1 MVNPVNFNVI
11 TFNCA
16 TPFSVV
22 PAEYPDCDPVFLD
35 RIRRKNSILSLFTSW
50 LRTSPI
56 IVLQE
61 VPYNWK
67 QDFDRYFTKRDYT
80 FHCMNYGQKKNG
92 ILGVGIAVPTSYTIN
107 PSEVEFIRVSDYIDD
122 IDSLNDYSSEN
133 DVKSNIENAKKRA
146 NLVVRMK
153 IHLNNGKAF
162 YLYNYHMPCA
172 FKTPL
177 IQMLHIQALKRII
190 ASFPDIPYIL
200 AGDMNIL
207 PTSKE
212 YAFLT
217 TNTLSMEDSQYF
229 DTRLSI
235 TPKSSYLIANKE
247 EPEFTCFNY
256 TKFAGEFC
264 GCLDYIFIS
273 DEFKV
278 LKSHLLLTTTTELPN
293 LDCPS
298 DHLPL
303 RTVLSL

>member
-1 MVNPVNFNVI
+1 MTTTSPINFNII
-11 TFNCA
+11 TFNCL
-16 TPFSVV
+16 TPFSGV
-22 PAEYPDCDPVFLD
+22 PSEYPDCDPIFLD
-35 RIRRKNSILSLFTSW
+35 RLRRKNAILSLFTNW

-80 FHCMNYGQKKNG
+80 FHCMNYGQKTNG
-92 ILGVGIAVPTSYTIN
+92 ILGVGIAVPNFYAIDPT
-107 PSEVEFIRVSDYIDD
+107 EVEFIRVADYIND
-122 IDSLNDYSSEN
+122 IDSSDDNE
-133 DVKSNIENAKKRA
+133 VESNIENAKKRA
-146 NLVVRMK
+146 NLVVRMM
-153 IHLNNGKAF
+153 IRLNNGKSF

-177 IQMLHIQALKRII
+177 VQILHIDALKRII

-212 YAFLT
+212 YEFLT
-217 TNTLSMEDSQYF
+217 
-229 DTRLSI
+229 DTTSPSSI
-235 TPKSSYLIANKE
+235 TLKSSYLIANKE

-256 TKFAGEFC
+256 TTFAGEFC
-264 GCLDYIFIS
+264 GCLDYIFVS

-293 LDCPS
+293 ADCPS

-303 RTVLSL
+303 RSVLSL

>member
-1 MVNPVNFNVI
+1 MTTKSPVNFNVI
-11 TFNCA
+11 TFNVG
-16 TPFSVV
+16 TPFSFTQS
-22 PAEYPDCDPVFLD
+22 EYPDCDPTILN
-35 RIRRKNSILSLFTSW
+35 RLRRKNAILSLFTSW

-80 FHCMNYGQKKNG
+80 FHCMNYGQKTNG
-92 ILGVGIAVPTSYTIN
+92 ILGVGIAVPASYAIN
-107 PSEVEFIRVSDYIDD
+107 PEEVEFIRVGDYINCDFNC
-122 IDSLNDYSSEN
+122 DSSEDYSSDNEV
-133 DVKSNIENAKKRA
+133 DTNIENAKKRA

-153 IHLNNGKAF
+153 IRLNNGKSF

-177 IQMLHIQALKRII
+177 VQILHIEALKRII

-200 AGDMNIL
+200 AGDMNVL

-217 TNTLSMEDSQYF
+217 DNQSP
-229 DTRLSI
+229 LSI
-235 TPKSSYLIANKE
+235 TLKSSYLIANKE
-247 EPEFTCFNY
+247 EPKFTCFNY
-256 TKFAGEFC
+256 TTFGGEFC
-264 GCLDYIFIS
+264 GCLDYIFVS
-273 DEFKV
+273 NEFKV
-278 LKSHLLLTTTTELPN
+278 LKSHLLLNTTTELPN
-293 LDCPS
+293 ADCPS

-303 RTVLSL
+303 RSVLSL

>member
-1 MVNPVNFNVI
+1 MTTTTSPININVI
-11 TFNCA
+11 TFNCL
-16 TPFSVV
+16 TPFSGV
-22 PAEYPDCDPVFLD
+22 PSEYPDCDPIVLD
-35 RIRRKNSILSLFTSW
+35 RLRRKNAILSLFTSW

-80 FHCMNYGQKKNG
+80 FHCMNYGQKTNG
-92 ILGVGIAVPTSYTIN
+92 ILGVGIAVPSSYAIDPT
-107 PSEVEFIRVSDYIDD
+107 EVEFIRVADYIECDCDSSDD
-122 IDSLNDYSSEN
+122 DSYDNEVNTNID
-133 DVKSNIENAKKRA
+133 NAKKRA
-146 NLVVRMK
+146 NLVVRMN

-177 IQMLHIQALKRII
+177 VQILHIHALKRII
-190 ASFPDIPYIL
+190 ASFRDIPYIL

-212 YAFLT
+212 YEFLT
-217 TNTLSMEDSQYF
+217 DTTSPITL
-229 DTRLSI
+229 
-235 TPKSSYLIANKE
+235 KSSYLIANKE
-247 EPEFTCFNY
+247 EPNFTCFNY
-256 TKFAGEFC
+256 TTFGGEFC
-264 GCLDYIFIS
+264 GCLDYIFVS

-293 LDCPS
+293 ADCPS

-303 RTVLSL
+303 RSVLSL

>member
-1 MVNPVNFNVI
+1 
-11 TFNCA
+11 
-16 TPFSVV
+16 
-22 PAEYPDCDPVFLD
+22 
-35 RIRRKNSILSLFTSW
+35 
-50 LRTSPI
+50 
-56 IVLQE
+56 
-61 VPYNWK
+61 
-67 QDFDRYFTKRDYT
+67 
-80 FHCMNYGQKKNG
+80 
-92 ILGVGIAVPTSYTIN
+92 
-107 PSEVEFIRVSDYIDD
+107 
-122 IDSLNDYSSEN
+122 
-133 DVKSNIENAKKRA
+133 
-146 NLVVRMK
+146 
-153 IHLNNGKAF
+153 
-162 YLYNYHMPCA
+162 MPCA

-177 IQMLHIQALKRII
+177 IQMLHIQALKKII

-212 YAFLT
+212 YAFLMK
-217 TNTLSMEDSQYF
+217 NTLSMEDAQYF

-235 TPKSSYLIANKE
+235 TPKSSYLIANGT

-278 LKSHLLLTTTTELPN
+278 LKSHLLLMTTTELPN
-293 LDCPS
+293 ADCPS

>member
-1 MVNPVNFNVI
+1 MTTTSPINFNII
-11 TFNCA
+11 TFNCL
-16 TPFSVV
+16 TPFSGV
-22 PAEYPDCDPVFLD
+22 PSEYPDCDPIFLD
-35 RIRRKNSILSLFTSW
+35 RLRRKNAILSLFTNW

-80 FHCMNYGQKKNG
+80 FHCMNYGQKTNG
-92 ILGVGIAVPTSYTIN
+92 ILGVGIAVPNFYANDPT
-107 PSEVEFIRVSDYIDD
+107 EVEFIRVADYIND
-122 IDSLNDYSSEN
+122 IDSSDDNE
-133 DVKSNIENAKKRA
+133 VESNIENAKKRA
-146 NLVVRMK
+146 NLVVRMM
-153 IHLNNGKAF
+153 IRLNNGKSF

-177 IQMLHIQALKRII
+177 VQILHIDALKRII

-212 YAFLT
+212 YEFLT
-217 TNTLSMEDSQYF
+217 
-229 DTRLSI
+229 DTTSPSSI
-235 TPKSSYLIANKE
+235 TLKSSYLIANKE

-256 TKFAGEFC
+256 TTFAGEFC
-264 GCLDYIFIS
+264 GCLDYIFVS

-293 LDCPS
+293 ADCPS

-303 RTVLSL
+303 RSVLSL